1 MSQTIS
7 KRRLPQAYLRGMPT
21 YVSKAEADRSGRE
34 EEARYWRGYIK
45 ETSIGF
51 KTSRKHEASQ
61 LVETGEGAKKVE
73 RTLFKCSNWTG
84 GRVLFRIQQACH
96 DSGEHQGSVTGS
108 DWPDSFYDDTRCV
121 CTSHACKI
129 LESPSRD
136 QGVSL
141 RSSAFT

>member
-1 MSQTIS
+1 
-7 KRRLPQAYLRGMPT
+7 MPT

-34 EEARYWRGYIK
+34 EEALILERIYQGDVNRL
-45 ETSIGF
+45 

-61 LVETGEGAKKVE
+61 LGEAGEGAKKLG
-73 RTLFKCSNWTG
+73 RFLFKCSNWTG
-84 GRVLFRIQQACH
+84 GRVLFRIQQACR

-108 DWPDSFYDDTRCV
+108 DWPDWFYDDTRCV

-129 LESPSRD
+129 LETPSRD
-136 QGVSL
+136 QGMSL